1 MRAAWVTLNS
11 CAEKRSQ
18 SGLTAKYIAVIF
30 KGQSYLGGTKEQ
42 AEGEAN
48 VWLWWKKWHYGC
60 ISQLARSE
68 LYLLS

>member
-18 SGLTAKYIAVIF
+18 RGLTANNTAVIF
-30 KGQSYLGGTKEQ
+30 KGQSYLGDTKEQ

-48 VWLWWKKWHYGC
+48 VWFWWK
-60 ISQLARSE
+60 
-68 LYLLS
+68 

>member
-18 SGLTAKYIAVIF
+18 RGLTANYTAVIF
-30 KGQSYLGGTKEQ
+30 KGQSYLGDTKEQ

-48 VWLWWKKWHYGC
+48 VWFWWK
-60 ISQLARSE
+60 
-68 LYLLS
+68 